1 MTTVDAIS
9 FKEYLHL
16 LTAQVKNAPIIDE
29 YDDFI
34 LKIWELFS
42 LRSAAEDY
50 FTKHKY
56 VAKSRHGALPLPW
69 DEIRRVLESGGPPE
83 NIITAI
89 AKHHVQTL
97 EVLAGNLR
105 KVLTRFREMVGI
117 AHVQQLDSHCL
128 RWLTR
133 QPGYSP
139 IEKAGTRQEILGVV
153 RKENYDTL
161 ENRVLKDF
169 LRRCFAQSN
178 MYLRR
183 YRSKWPT
190 HMTILNVEK
199 LKNLCI
205 AILSL
210 PECEKIKS
218 LREFPMPNYVLQ
230 QDRLY
235 SRVWVEYCKLV
246 RQDDVAEKLWV
257 RRQEVSDDY
266 DNIHNNVERCCS
278 PNAKYATPIWFNELD
293 GKQNILEEPIFE
305 CDLLDE
311 PIIEPPIEHEET
323 VVVDLTYPW
332 DGRDIIVIPKNHP
345 NARPFI
351 QNPHRPSREPGK
363 NIQLEEI
370 LKTKDADG
378 LSSYFHHLYGLL
390 GGKKWVVL
398 VPDHWD
404 AAWLEK
410 IICVRPPALFAR
422 SDMFLLWRSVAAALG
437 YQIKQRELS
446 NGESL
451 LVEDGYCH
459 DKYNAVTIRFMN
471 ADNGRVVPQRASLRL
486 HGEDTVGGDVR
497 FIVERNKG
505 DRVGLAKLNR
515 PNSFGWRFGCLCGN
529 DSLLVDG
536 VRECL
541 RRMSLNETPYFDELD
556 SLALVVTT
564 RDERV
569 EFSKPLVRHKE
580 RWPGGKKFI
589 TDEKQPVGTLH
600 SGSRNLLLYLA
611 EGLPREDL
619 KLKEWKVDFD
629 IATKE
634 DAEIMC
640 QVEITPG
647 QGLATA
653 CFFASFL
660 ERPKLIDIG
669 SATPSDM
676 TKVRIERELKRH
688 FPPTMP
694 YVEACEEMWVTI
706 KSQINDFLINGS
718 AINNGLFAMA
728 QNYWGIVDPYAKPSS
743 GTRRYGKSRMFDAN
757 TMSPIDRL
765 KRENV
770 FGNAKNN
777 RVPDV
782 TKNYKELFRALV
794 TATAKDYRYLRLLAW
809 TYQFDNPDLESL
821 RSSLYEKYVK
831 KANPLD
837 AVETSFCANNFGD
850 NDPRVGKIL
859 ECALMNIAS
868 TTPSENDLRLA
879 YNLMQFHPAALSACD
894 TLRCESAFYAIVDAF
909 NSYPFYTSRNSLF
922 AYWNRSTQTTKMA
935 GYFIKCMLFV
945 LHRRR
950 FDPECLTNPRGWVRQ
965 RGRDG
970 RETLVPYGLLGKEI
984 PGFTITLQAHEAMRK
999 SLIEYVNG
1007 RGNLEGIPSN

>member
-16 LTAQVKNAPIIDE
+16 QTAQVKNAPIIDE

-50 FTKHKY
+50 FAKHKY
-56 VAKSRHGALPLPW
+56 VAKSCHGALPLPW

-97 EVLAGNLR
+97 EALAGNLR

-210 PECEKIKS
+210 PECEKVKS
-218 LREFPMPNYVLQ
+218 LREFPMTNYVLQ

-332 DGRDIIVIPKNHP
+332 DGRDTIVIPKNHP

-370 LKTKDADG
+370 LKTKDADR

-404 AAWLEK
+404 AVWLER
-410 IICVRPPALFAR
+410 IICARPPALFAR

-446 NGESL
+446 KGESL

-459 DKYNAVTIRFMN
+459 DKYNAVAIRFI
-471 ADNGRVVPQRASLRL
+471 DDGNGRVVPQRASMRL
-486 HGEDTVGGDVR
+486 HGEDAVGGDVR

-505 DRVGLAKLNR
+505 DIGVLAKLKR

-536 VRECL
+536 ARECL
-541 RRMSLNETPYFDELD
+541 RRMALNETPYFDELD

-569 EFSKPLVRHKE
+569 EFSKPLVRHTE

-611 EGLPREDL
+611 EGQPREDL

-640 QVEITPG
+640 QVEVTPG

-688 FPPTMP
+688 FPPIMP
-694 YVEACEEMWVTI
+694 WVESCYTLWEKGTPKRVRGVLRTTSDYVKHYLSSGEIPDA
-706 KSQINDFLINGS
+706 G
-718 AINNGLFAMA
+718 AFALA
-728 QNYWGIVDPYAKPSS
+728 QPYWGDVGENKF
-743 GTRRYGKSRMFDAN
+743 RRFGEVRNFNDAEN
-757 TMSPIDRL
+757 SPIDKF

-770 FGNAKNN
+770 FGNDKNH
-777 RVPDV
+777 RYPVKDP
-782 TKNYKELFRALV
+782 KLWQRLFTQLME
-794 TATAKDYRYLRLLAW
+794 DYRRGRRVLRLIAW
-809 TYQFDNPDLESL
+809 TYQFDSGYFEEI
-821 RSSLYEKYVK
+821 REELYHRYVTDGGK
-831 KANPLD
+831 LKP
-837 AVETSFCANNFGD
+837 EEITFCANTFSAID
-850 NDPRVGKIL
+850 KRAEAIL
-859 ECALMNIAS
+859 
-868 TTPSENDLRLA
+868 SEVLGRISNHKYDVDELRLA
-879 YNLMQFHPAALSACD
+879 YNLMQFNKDLLCNIPSSLCLSALAALLLDFNEDLFFES
-894 TLRCESAFYAIVDAF
+894 TLFGRKLKLPRLQCAALAS
-909 NSYPFYTSRNSLF
+909 
-922 AYWNRSTQTTKMA
+922 
-935 GYFIKCMLFV
+935 GYLRCMLFV
-945 LHRRR
+945 LHKRRYDHGFFTHKDEWR
-950 FDPECLTNPRGWVRQ
+950 PM
-965 RGRDG
+965 
-970 RETLVPYGLLGKEI
+970 GLLAK
-984 PGFTITLQAHEAMRK
+984 PITFISTNQERTRK

-1007 RGNLEGIPSN
+1007 RGTLEGIPIN

>member
-16 LTAQVKNAPIIDE
+16 QTAQVKNAPIIDE

-332 DGRDIIVIPKNHP
+332 DGRDIIVIPKKHP

-410 IICVRPPALFAR
+410 IIGARPPALFAR

-437 YQIKQRELS
+437 YQIKQRELI

-459 DKYNAVTIRFMN
+459 DKYNAVTIRFTN
-471 ADNGRVVPQRASLRL
+471 AGNGRAVPQRASLRL
-486 HGEDTVGGDVR
+486 HGEDAVGGDVR

-536 VRECL
+536 ARECL
-541 RRMSLNETPYFDELD
+541 RRMSLKETPYFDELD

-569 EFSKPLVRHKE
+569 EFSKPLVRHTE

-589 TDEKQPVGTLH
+589 TDEKQSVGTLH

-611 EGLPREDL
+611 EGQPREDL

-629 IATKE
+629 IATKD

-653 CFFASFL
+653 CFFAPFL

-694 YVEACEEMWVTI
+694 YVESCYMLWEKGMPKRVRGVLRTTSDYVKHYLSSGEIPDA
-706 KSQINDFLINGS
+706 G
-718 AINNGLFAMA
+718 AFALA
-728 QNYWGIVDPYAKPSS
+728 QPYWGDVGENKF
-743 GTRRYGKSRMFDAN
+743 RRFGEVRNFNDAEN
-757 TMSPIDRL
+757 SPIDKF

-770 FGNAKNN
+770 FGNDKNH
-777 RVPDV
+777 RYPVKDP
-782 TKNYKELFRALV
+782 KLWQRLFTQLME
-794 TATAKDYRYLRLLAW
+794 DYRRGHRVLRLIAW
-809 TYQFDNPDLESL
+809 TYQFDSGYFEEI
-821 RSSLYEKYVK
+821 REELYHRYVIDGGK
-831 KANPLD
+831 LKP
-837 AVETSFCANNFGD
+837 EEITFCANTFSAID
-850 NDPRVGKIL
+850 TRAEAIL
-859 ECALMNIAS
+859 
-868 TTPSENDLRLA
+868 SEVLGRISNHKYDVDELRLA
-879 YNLMQFHPAALSACD
+879 YNLMQFNKDLLRNIPSSLCLSALAALLLDFNEDLFFES
-894 TLRCESAFYAIVDAF
+894 TLFGRKLKLPRLQCAALAS
-909 NSYPFYTSRNSLF
+909 
-922 AYWNRSTQTTKMA
+922 
-935 GYFIKCMLFV
+935 GYLRCMLFV
-945 LHRRR
+945 LHKRRY
-950 FDPECLTNPRGWVRQ
+950 DPGFFTHECEWHPK
-965 RGRDG
+965 
-970 RETLVPYGLLGKEI
+970 GLLAKSLAFISVNQEN
-984 PGFTITLQAHEAMRK
+984 TRK
-999 SLIEYVNG
+999 SLVEYVNG
-1007 RGNLEGIPSN
+1007 RGTLDGIPCN

>member
-16 LTAQVKNAPIIDE
+16 QTAQVKNAPIIDE

-56 VAKSRHGALPLPW
+56 VAKNRHGALPLPW

-89 AKHHVQTL
+89 AKRHVQTL

-105 KVLTRFREMVGI
+105 KVLMRFREMVGI

-183 YRSKWPT
+183 YGSKWPT

-210 PECEKIKS
+210 PECEKVKS

-266 DNIHNNVERCCS
+266 DNIHNNVARCCS

-410 IICVRPPALFAR
+410 IICARPPALFAR

-459 DKYNAVTIRFMN
+459 DKYNAITIRFM
-471 ADNGRVVPQRASLRL
+471 DDGNGRVVPQRASLRL
-486 HGEDTVGGDVR
+486 HGEDAVGGDVR
-497 FIVERNKG
+497 FVVEMNKG
-505 DRVGLAKLNR
+505 DRAVLAKLKR

-536 VRECL
+536 ARECL
-541 RRMSLNETPYFDELD
+541 RRMSLSETPYFDELD

-569 EFSKPLVRHKE
+569 EFSKPLVRHTE

-600 SGSRNLLLYLA
+600 SGSRKLLLYLA
-611 EGLPREDL
+611 EGKPREDL

-629 IATKE
+629 ITTKE

-694 YVEACEEMWVTI
+694 YVEASHYAWTGKVHD
-706 KSQINDFLINGS
+706 QVDAFLLNGVPPD
-718 AINNGLFAMA
+718 AALFYRA
-728 QNYWGIVDPYAKPSS
+728 QSYWGRVDPIDRFCERK
-743 GTRRYGKSRMFDAN
+743 YGENRFFDAE
-757 TMSPIDRL
+757 TMSPIDKL

-770 FGNAKNN
+770 FGNNPRN
-777 RVPDV
+777 RFPDSRV
-782 TKNYKELFRALV
+782 SDSQYKTLFKRLL
-794 TATAKDYRYLRLLAW
+794 TAMQQDRKRYLRLLAW
-809 TYQFDNPDLESL
+809 TYQYDNDDFESVRAEL
-821 RSSLYEKYVK
+821 FSQYVK
-831 KANPLD
+831 RGVCLTEI
-837 AVETSFCANNFGD
+837 ETSFCANNFSSKDTRTGMLLTKALE
-850 NDPRVGKIL
+850 NICNVIL
-859 ECALMNIAS
+859 
-868 TTPSENDLRLA
+868 PDQKDLRLA
-879 YNLMQFHPAALSACD
+879 YNLMQFHPTSIQGSETAL
-894 TLRCESAFYAIVDAF
+894 CERAF
-909 NSYPFYTSRNSLF
+909 NALVSAYNSYRFFRTNLF
-922 AYWNRSTQTTKMA
+922 GSVWIHSAENTKVA
-935 GYFIKCMLFV
+935 GYFIKTMLFI
-945 LHRRR
+945 LHKRR
-950 FDPECLTNPRGWVRQ
+950 FDKECLVAPDGWIKST
-965 RGRDG
+965 DG
-970 RETLVPYGLLGKEI
+970 NLLPPGQLSYEIGCKHET
-984 PGFTITLQAHEAMRK
+984 MRR

-1007 RGNLEGIPSN
+1007 RGTLEGIPSN